1 MHVASHLVKARSLVL
16 KHNTRLREAA
26 AKRKA
31 AAAAKRLERAIAA
44 DAAAE
49 NGTGRPSKRRRK
61 GKKADAAIPAAAT
74 LDASGITKLEEG
86 EEEDDELKDQGF
98 TRPRVLV
105 LLPFRSSAHR
115 FITRLLSLLPIKVCA
130 ALAHNGHAGAC
141 CSRAGGDTL

>member
-16 KHNTRLREAA
+16 KHNTRLKEAA
-26 AKRKA
+26 AKAKA

-49 NGTGRPSKRRRK
+49 SGAARPHKRRRK
-61 GKKADAAIPAAAT
+61 GKKGEAAIPTATT
-74 LDASGITKLEEG
+74 LDASGITKLEED
-86 EEEDDELKDQGF
+86 EEDEAELKDQGF

-115 FITRLLSLLPIKVCA
+115 FMTRLLALLPIKVRERVDVRVNTSVCM
-130 ALAHNGHAGAC
+130 C
-141 CSRAGGDTL
+141 VRVFE